1 MRGRIRILIRRR
13 AWLVAAQT
21 LLGAGLLAA
30 WLWVVDLR
38 AVGATLGQARWG
50 YVLLA
55 AGLAIVSTLI
65 RAARWRAI
73 LRPVARVP
81 RLDVWL
87 ISLASS
93 LISFLIPL
101 RTGELART
109 LFLKQRQK
117 IAISASLPTVAVD
130 RSFDLLAVL
139 VIGGVG
145 ALSGLRVAGVMSTAL
160 TLGAALFA
168 AFAGFVVL
176 AIFSHGRILAIADR
190 VVPRSLGEPLRQR
203 SLGILRGLLDGFT
216 AIGRTPHPLLGLI
229 GLSFVANLIDSAVI
243 FVLFLGLG
251 SVVSPL
257 VVMTGFALF
266 ALTFLIPS
274 APGYV
279 GSMEAFGSL
288 IFGALGAGEIAAAS
302 TIVLFHALNTV
313 LLGLGGGLA
322 IWALGLRPQAAL
334 RLVTDA
340 EQPFGSSVEP

>member
-1 MRGRIRILIRRR
+1 M
-13 AWLVAAQT
+13 VAGQT

-38 AVGATLGQARWG
+38 AVGQTLGQARWG
-50 YVLLA
+50 YILLA
-55 AGLAIVSTLI
+55 AGVSIVSTWI

-73 LRPVARVP
+73 LRPVALVP

-109 LFLKQRQK
+109 LFLKQRHK
-117 IAISASLPTVAVD
+117 IPISASLPTVAVD
-130 RSFDLLAVL
+130 RSLDLLAVL
-139 VIGGVG
+139 VIGAVG

-160 TLGAALFA
+160 ALGAALFA

-176 AIFSHGRILAIADR
+176 AIFSQARILTLANR
-190 VVPRSLGEPLRQR
+190 FLPRSLGDPLRQR
-203 SLGILRGLLDGFT
+203 LLGILQGLLEGFT
-216 AIGRTPHPLLGLI
+216 AIGRTPRALIFLI
-229 GLSFVANLIDSAVI
+229 GLSFVANLIDAAVLLI
-243 FVLFLGLG
+243 LFQGLG
-251 SVVSPL
+251 TVVSPL
-257 VVMTGFALF
+257 VVMTGYALF
-266 ALTFLIPS
+266 AITFLIPS

-302 TIVLFHALNTV
+302 TILVYHALNTV

-322 IWALGLRPQAAL
+322 IWALGLRPRAAFRSVIQAERPLA
-334 RLVTDA
+334 TPAPDP
-340 EQPFGSSVEP
+340 QPAPD

>member
-1 MRGRIRILIRRR
+1 
-13 AWLVAAQT
+13 
-21 LLGAGLLAA
+21 
-30 WLWVVDLR
+30 
-38 AVGATLGQARWG
+38 
-50 YVLLA
+50 LA
-55 AGLAIVSTLI
+55 AGVSIVSTWI

-73 LRPVARVP
+73 LRPVALVP

-101 RTGELART
+101 RTGELARA
-109 LFLKQRQK
+109 LFLKQRHK
-117 IAISASLPTVAVD
+117 LPISATLPTVAVD

-139 VIGGVG
+139 VIGAVG

-160 TLGAALFA
+160 ALGAALFA

-176 AIFSHGRILAIADR
+176 AIFSQERVLALADR
-190 VVPRSLGEPLRQR
+190 FLPRSLGDPLRHR
-203 SLGILRGLLDGFT
+203 LLGILHGLLEGFT
-216 AIGRTPHPLLGLI
+216 AIGRKPKALIGLI
-229 GLSFVANLIDSAVI
+229 GLSFVANLIDAGVLLI
-243 FVLFLGLG
+243 LFLGLG
-251 SVVSPL
+251 TVVSPL

-266 ALTFLIPS
+266 SITFLIPS

-302 TIVLFHALNTV
+302 TIVVYHALNTV

-322 IWALGLRPQAAL
+322 IWALGLRPQAAFRSAMETERPL
-334 RLVTDA
+334 
-340 EQPFGSSVEP
+340 GSSTEP

>member
-1 MRGRIRILIRRR
+1 MGRRG
-13 AWLVAAQT
+13 WLVAGQT

-38 AVGATLGQARWG
+38 AVGQTLGQARWG
-50 YVLLA
+50 HILLA
-55 AGLAIVSTLI
+55 AGVSIISTWI

-73 LRPVARVP
+73 LRPVALVP

-109 LFLKQRQK
+109 LFLKQRHT
-117 IAISASLPTVAVD
+117 IPISASLPTVAVD
-130 RSFDLLAVL
+130 RSLDLLAVL
-139 VIGGVG
+139 VIGAVG

-160 TLGAALFA
+160 ALGAALFM

-176 AIFSHGRILAIADR
+176 AIFSQERVLALVDR
-190 VVPRSLGEPLRQR
+190 FLPRSLGDPLRQR
-203 SLGILRGLLDGFT
+203 LLGILRGLLEGFT
-216 AIGRTPHPLLGLI
+216 AIGRTPRALIGLI
-229 GLSFVANLIDSAVI
+229 GFSFVANLIDAG
-243 FVLFLGLG
+243 VLMILFAGLG
-251 SVVSPL
+251 TVVSPL

-266 ALTFLIPS
+266 SITFLIPS

-288 IFGALGAGEIAAAS
+288 IFGALGAGQIGAAS
-302 TIVLFHALNTV
+302 TIVVYHALNTV
-313 LLGLGGGLA
+313 LLGLGGGVA
-322 IWALGLRPQAAL
+322 IWALGLRPRAAFRSAL
-334 RLVTDA
+334 ESERPL
-340 EQPFGSSVEP
+340 GSGSKP

>member
-1 MRGRIRILIRRR
+1 M
-13 AWLVAAQT
+13 VAGQT

-38 AVGATLGQARWG
+38 AVGQTLGQARWG
-50 YVLLA
+50 YILLA
-55 AGLAIVSTLI
+55 AGVSIVSTWI

-73 LRPVARVP
+73 LRPVALVP

-101 RTGELART
+101 RTGELARA
-109 LFLKQRQK
+109 LFLKQRHK
-117 IAISASLPTVAVD
+117 LPISATLPTVAVD

-139 VIGGVG
+139 VIGAVG

-160 TLGAALFA
+160 ALGAALFA

-176 AIFSHGRILAIADR
+176 AIFSQERVLALADR
-190 VVPRSLGEPLRQR
+190 FLPRSLGDPLRHR
-203 SLGILRGLLDGFT
+203 LLGILHGLLEGFT
-216 AIGRTPHPLLGLI
+216 AIGRTPKALIGLI
-229 GLSFVANLIDSAVI
+229 GLSFVANLIDAGVLLI
-243 FVLFLGLG
+243 LFLGLG
-251 SVVSPL
+251 TVVSPL

-266 ALTFLIPS
+266 SITFLIPS

-302 TIVLFHALNTV
+302 TILVYHALNTV

-322 IWALGLRPQAAL
+322 IWALGLRPQAAF
-334 RLVTDA
+334 RSVIQA
-340 EQPFGSSVEP
+340 ERPLAAPAPDPQPAPD